1 MKKLTKY
8 IILLIL
14 LTVFTTMFSP
24 LTAHATLKLNTT
36 NKTMYI
42 DDTYT
47 LRITRTKQYILWKSS
62 DKTIASVSKKGK
74 VTAKAAGT
82 CTITA
87 FVGSGANSQKLTCK
101 IKVKSRLSCKNSFI
115 RCYSDE
121 YESARIHTKNLSKY
135 ESLIIE
141 NNSNNIISAEWN
153 EKSNYFDIIFVPKK
167 LGITK
172 VTVKI
177 IYEKDNYFD
186 IKNDSITFFIISYP
200 DRTGWINSSKLDY
213 YDLDFLPND
222 KGNYTLT
229 YYYGQKNTTV
239 AIPTRYELKPATDA
253 KNGDIYSVN
262 DLLYKIENDDYYFNT
277 NNLEDIFF
285 SDLI

>member
-1 MKKLTKY
+1 M
-8 IILLIL
+8 
-14 LTVFTTMFSP
+14 
-24 LTAHATLKLNTT
+24 
-36 NKTMYI
+36 
-42 DDTYT
+42 
-47 LRITRTKQYILWKSS
+47 
-62 DKTIASVSKKGK
+62 
-74 VTAKAAGT
+74 
-82 CTITA
+82 
-87 FVGSGANSQKLTCK
+87 
-101 IKVKSRLSCKNSFI
+101 
-115 RCYSDE
+115 
-121 YESARIHTKNLSKY
+121 
-135 ESLIIE
+135 
-141 NNSNNIISAEWN
+141 
-153 EKSNYFDIIFVPKK
+153 PKK